1 MVSSS
6 CTFFFTSIHT
16 GNNCVYSSNRL
27 YTKQNG
33 GVNYGRKIGP
43 RRRVKSKKKI
53 IEGQTKGRPRAEQ
66 KGDQA
71 IFYA

>member
-1 MVSSS
+1 MIQIPAHVSLIYLIGYIQNKMGAWIMVEKLGHDES
-6 CTFFFTSIHT
+6 
-16 GNNCVYSSNRL
+16 
-27 YTKQNG
+27 QA
-33 GVNYGRKIGP
+33 
-43 RRRVKSKKKI
+43 SKKKI